1 MPQKIIN
8 QEEDMEGKLQ
18 TDYFLVMLVLG
29 ALGVFFAVVVY
40 IIKSSDNTETLKKMN
55 KQK

>member
-8 QEEDMEGKLQ
+8 QEEDMVGKLQ

>member
-8 QEEDMEGKLQ
+8 QEEDMMGKLQ